1 MKLTIERYNDNKLVF
16 KKTMPK
22 VEDVE
27 VNFIKDLAV
36 VKFNNSFNLTI
47 GEKKTNFN
55 LHEEDILELIEDVD
69 ILKYAK
75 VEIFDFE
82 NYMNIKIVHSY

>member
-47 GEKKTNFN
+47 GEKKN
-55 LHEEDILELIEDVD
+55 
-69 ILKYAK
+69 
-75 VEIFDFE
+75 
-82 NYMNIKIVHSY
+82 